1 MLQNNLQFE
10 EISIRQD
17 SISFIHRNVV
27 NCCIAYELDAWSGA
41 LNTDFTLGSC
51 LFGAVKFTKNAD
63 PTYSTYGIRF
73 DACLQFWWSNG
84 EDGKLF
90 LLELIIG
97 LSCLPIIEKK
107 MS

>member
-1 MLQNNLQFE
+1 MKFHLNETIVLLQNNLQFE

-27 NCCIAYELDAWSGA
+27 NCCIAYELDTRSGA

-63 PTYSTYGIRF
+63 PVYSAYGIRF
-73 DACLQFWWSNG
+73 DACLQF
-84 EDGKLF
+84 
-90 LLELIIG
+90 
-97 LSCLPIIEKK
+97 
-107 MS
+107 

>member
-1 MLQNNLQFE
+1 MKFHLNETIVLLQNNLQFE

-27 NCCIAYELDAWSGA
+27 NCCIAYELDTRSGA

-63 PTYSTYGIRF
+63 PVYSAYGIRS
-73 DACLQFWWSNG
+73 DACLKF
-84 EDGKLF
+84 
-90 LLELIIG
+90 
-97 LSCLPIIEKK
+97 
-107 MS
+107 